1 MSRRPTILGLHEAAS
16 ALLADLRTSPAPAV
30 GGDTT
35 ALLRRVVE
43 HTERVI
49 ARAEK
54 DSARA
59 HPDGAH
65 REAEVARALGTD
77 PSTLRRW
84 RGAQR
89 AARAARE

>member
-1 MSRRPTILGLHEAAS
+1 MSRRPTILGLHEAAT
-16 ALLADLRTSPAPAV
+16 ALLADLRESPPPAI

-35 ALLRRVVE
+35 ALLRRLVE
-43 HTERVI
+43 HTERAV
-49 ARAEK
+49 ARAERE
-54 DSARA
+54 SARA
-59 HPDGAH
+59 HADGVH

>member
-1 MSRRPTILGLHEAAS
+1 MSRRPTILGVAEAAS
-16 ALLADLRTSPAPAV
+16 ALLTDLRTSPAPAL
-30 GGDTT
+30 GGDTS

-43 HTERVI
+43 HTERAV
-49 ARAEK
+49 ARAERE
-54 DSARA
+54 SARA

-65 REAEVARALGTD
+65 REDEVARALGVG